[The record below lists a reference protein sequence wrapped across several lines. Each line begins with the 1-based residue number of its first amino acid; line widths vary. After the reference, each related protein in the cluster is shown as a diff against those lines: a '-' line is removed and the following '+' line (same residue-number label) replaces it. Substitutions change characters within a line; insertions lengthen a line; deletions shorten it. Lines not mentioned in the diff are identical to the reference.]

1 MSLIQREEEGPTWRR
16 LLEDGQNRL
25 SEAGIADAGLDAWYL
40 LEAAFGIDRV
50 HYYLDQDRP
59 VREAQLAKGY
69 GAYEENL
76 EKRAARIPL
85 QQILG
90 NQEFMGLSF
99 IVNEHVLI
107 PRQDTETLVETVL
120 REYPEPERSVL
131 DMCTGS
137 GCIAVSLAV
146 LGGYEQVTASD
157 ISKEALK
164 VAKKNARRH
173 FLIQKGTVRSE
184 SSLKSEDPWKLE
196 LKTYLADGSGF
207 GRTAGGA
214 ASGKAAAS
222 GVTADGRTAL
232 GRTAFGKKTAVESA
246 SRVAERR
253 MTLLQ
258 SNLFSNF
265 PADEKYDLIVS
276 NPPYIPSTVI
286 DGLEPEVRDHEPRIA
301 LDGMEDGLHFYRAL
315 ALECSK
321 HLKTGGSVCFEIGC
335 DQAEAV
341 GRILAIAGYSGI
353 ETIKDMPGLD
363 RVVRANWNR

>member
-99 IVNEHVLI
+99 FVNEHVLI

-184 SSLKSEDPWKLE
+184 SSLKSEEPWKLE
-196 LKTYLADGSGF
+196 LKTYLADG
-207 GRTAGGA
+207 RTA
-214 ASGKAAAS
+214 
-222 GVTADGRTAL
+222 V
-232 GRTAFGKKTAVESA
+232 GKKTAAESA

-265 PADEKYDLIVS
+265 PVDEKYDLIVS

>member
-1 MSLIQREEEGPTWRR
+1 MSLIRREEGGPTWRQ
-16 LLEDGQNRL
+16 LLEEGQNRL
-25 SEAGIADAGLDAWYL
+25 LDAGVADAGLDAWYL

-76 EKRAARIPL
+76 ERRASRIPL

-99 IVNEHVLI
+99 FVNEHVLI

-146 LGGYEQVTASD
+146 LGGYEQVTAAD
-157 ISKEALK
+157 ISLEALK

-184 SSLKSEDPWKLE
+184 SSLKSEDPWRLE
-196 LKTYLADGSGF
+196 LKTYLTGGSRF
-207 GRTAGGA
+207 GRMGSRP
-214 ASGKAAAS
+214 ASGREPAAGEMAA
-222 GVTADGRTAL
+222 GVREHRL
-232 GRTAFGKKTAVESA
+232 
-246 SRVAERR
+246 
-253 MTLLQ
+253 TLLQ
-258 SNLFSNF
+258 SNLFSRF
-265 PADEKYDLIVS
+265 SPEDRYDLIVS
-276 NPPYIPSTVI
+276 NPPYIPSAVL

-301 LDGMEDGLHFYRAL
+301 LDGLEDGLHFYRVL

-321 HLKTGGSVCFEIGC
+321 HLNPGGSVCFEIGY

-353 ETIKDMPGLD
+353 ETIKDAPGQD
-363 RVVRANWNR
+363 RVVRACWNR

>member
-1 MSLIQREEEGPTWRR
+1 MSLIRREETGPTWRQ
-16 LLEDGQNRL
+16 LLEEGQNRL
-25 SEAGIADAGLDAWYL
+25 LDAGVADAGLDAWYL

-69 GAYEENL
+69 GVYEENL
-76 EKRAARIPL
+76 ERRASRIPL

-99 IVNEHVLI
+99 FVNEHVLI

-146 LGGYEQVTASD
+146 LGGYEQVTAAD
-157 ISKEALK
+157 ISLEALK

-184 SSLKSEDPWKLE
+184 SSLKSEDPWRLE
-196 LKTYLADGSGF
+196 LKTYLAGGSRF
-207 GRTAGGA
+207 GRMGSRPAFGRETAA
-214 ASGKAAAS
+214 ELAAA
-222 GVTADGRTAL
+222 
-232 GRTAFGKKTAVESA
+232 GKKTSDGKPAGEPAAREMAAGVREH
-246 SRVAERR
+246 RL
-253 MTLLQ
+253 TLLQ
-258 SNLFSNF
+258 SNLFSRF
-265 PADEKYDLIVS
+265 SPEDRYDLIVS
-276 NPPYIPSTVI
+276 NPPYIPSAVL

-301 LDGMEDGLHFYRAL
+301 LDGLEDGLHFYRVL

-321 HLKTGGSVCFEIGC
+321 HLNPGGSVCFEIGY

-353 ETIKDMPGLD
+353 ETIKDAPGQD
-363 RVVRANWNR
+363 RVVRACWNR